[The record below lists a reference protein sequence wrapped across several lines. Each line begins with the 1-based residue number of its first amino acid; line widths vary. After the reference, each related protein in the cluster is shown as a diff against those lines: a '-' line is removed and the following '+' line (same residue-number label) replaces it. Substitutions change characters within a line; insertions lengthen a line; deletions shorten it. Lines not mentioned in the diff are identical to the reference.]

1 MHKYKFIPL
10 LFCTL
15 LFISCGSANINTEN
29 EKIKIVCAAFP
40 EYDWTREIA
49 KNTDNTEIILI
60 ADNGT
65 DLHSFQPSTK
75 DIVNILSCDVLIYIG
90 GESDKW
96 IDDTI
101 ENSAD
106 IGDIHIVKLSDILEE
121 RLLHEPD
128 IHESTHEHNHEH
140 NEDEAF
146 DEHIWLSL
154 KNASILCNGIAKALS
169 DADDKNTDIY
179 TVNAAHYIENLDSLD
194 NDFEKKLLHAKR
206 KNVLFADRFP
216 FIYMMED
223 YNITYHAAFPGCSAE
238 ADASFETILSLSLE
252 ADNEDLHTILTIEGS
267 DCNISDAVIKNTR
280 KKDQNVLNL
289 DSMQAVKRSDIEN
302 GKTYISV
309 MKKNLD
315 MIMEALN

>member
-10 LFCTL
+10 LLCTL
-15 LFISCGSANINTEN
+15 LFIGCGSANINTEN
-29 EKIKIVCAAFP
+29 EKIKIVCASFP

-49 KNTDNTEIILI
+49 KDTDNTEIILI

-75 DIVNILSCDVLIYIG
+75 DIVNILSCDVLIYVG

-106 IGDIHIVKLSDILEE
+106 IGDIHIVKLSDILGE

-128 IHESTHEHNHEH
+128 IHESTHEHTHEH

-169 DADDKNTDIY
+169 DADDKNTDVY
-179 TVNAAHYIENLDSLD
+179 TANAAHYIENIDSLD
-194 NDFEKKLLHAKR
+194 SDFEKKLLNAKR

-223 YNITYHAAFPGCSAE
+223 YNIAYHAAFPGCSAE

-252 ADNEDLHTILTIEGS
+252 ADNENLHTILTIEGS

-289 DSMQAVKRSDIEN
+289 DSMQAVKRSDIDS
-302 GKTYISV
+302 GKTYISA